1 MTKLTIHGRKGGGGS
16 AHTPVEAPDDLQSNA
31 KIKILLA
38 LSEGEIAGELDGTRI
53 LLDGTPVH
61 NPDGSENFT
70 GLKWEV
76 RNGTQTQDYI
86 QGMPDVE
93 SETPVNVKLTTTNVW
108 TKTFTRT
115 DIDALRIRMGFP
127 ALFQQEDNGDMNG
140 SLVEYLIELSTDG
153 GAYKTVVTGTLK
165 GKTTSLYE
173 RDHRINLPKATTSWT
188 LRIKRIT
195 PDSTSSKLVNTT
207 QIQTYTEIV
216 DAKFRYPNTALLFI
230 EFDAQQFSSVPK
242 ITLKPKGKIIRV
254 PTNYDPLA
262 RTYSGNW
269 DGSFKWAWSNNPA
282 WVFYDIALDKNYGLG
297 NRVTA
302 AEIDKWGLYSIAQY
316 CDELIDDGLGGG
328 GKEPRFLCDV
338 YIQSQQDAYT
348 VLRDIAAIFRGITYW
363 GNDQLF
369 AYADMPRDVDFVY
382 SRANVIGGEF
392 AYASG
397 SYKNR
402 YTSALVKWGDP
413 ANHYADAVEAA
424 YDNELVKRYGV
435 NQTEITA
442 IGCTRR
448 TEAHRRGRWAILSN
462 AKDRT
467 VSFTVGLDGNIP
479 LPARIIGIAD
489 AMLAGKTN
497 GGRIHS
503 AQDRVVVLDR
513 EVAFGKG
520 DRLIVNL
527 PDGTAQARTIA
538 SIAADKLTVTL
549 TAPFRQQPEPEAVWS
564 IDSDSLAIQQFRV
577 VSVQSNDDGT
587 FSINAVEH
595 DPDKYAFIDNGIRLD
610 APPITVTPPGAMPA
624 PANIAISRYD
634 YVSQGINVASMR
646 VQWRAV
652 AGAVTYEA
660 QWRKDNGNW
669 VNVGSTPSLGFD
681 VNGIYA
687 GNYDVRV
694 RAVNAVG
701 VSSQWGH
708 AEPSYLAGKA
718 GSPPNI
724 VSLAATKDVV
734 FGIQLSWRFGQNS
747 ADGLKT
753 TLMVASRADFADE
766 RLLADVPYPQH
777 RYDMQGL
784 RAGQVLYFR
793 AAFTDKTGNQS
804 DWSEFVRG
812 MASDSADVVLA
823 QIAQSITETELG
835 KDLLEKINSLPSDQN
850 VQDLAEK
857 IAQAQADIE
866 ANRDALQGDVDTL
879 QAALN
884 KVNAELAG
892 RNADLSN
899 AVDVLQQDLTQLGK
913 AAIENSLTIEHNR
926 QKLSQA
932 QEALNSDI
940 KDARGEIDSTR
951 ASLTRADAELQA
963 KVDALTGGTNAAMA
977 QVASQITQLQ
987 DDDQQLASKL
997 DVVIAKAEGNAAQIA
1012 QEKAARVDADG
1023 ALAKDISSVKAT
1035 ADNQQGLI
1043 IKLEQAQADADSALA
1058 KVESNVSANA
1068 KAIGSNK
1075 TEQDKVNSQITQKT
1089 EALADQQKTQGQQL
1103 SGLTSEFSENR
1114 ADVTQ
1119 QLKTLAATDSAQAQQ
1134 ISGLQASTG
1143 SNTAAIQAEAKSR
1156 ADADG
1161 ALSQRV
1167 DVIQATSQENTAA
1180 ITRLGIAQTEAE
1192 SSTASLQQALE
1203 ATAKANI
1210 EQALKQDSDVQRL
1223 DESSARLTTAQTVF
1237 ADRQQAQAQ
1246 QITQLDANF
1255 GDVSAQLQQE
1265 ITTRASETSAL
1276 SQRFDHLSA
1285 DVGSNQAEVDQ
1296 RLQALVDSDS
1306 AQASLITGLGAA
1318 SGENKAAIAAE
1329 SQARTT
1335 ADEALSRQLSSLD
1348 STVGQNTAAINDRLQ
1363 TLANQ
1368 DSAMAEQI
1376 GSLTATSGEN
1386 SAAIGELK
1394 QAQSDSAGSQASLS
1408 SSLEAIAKADI
1419 EQSLKQAEDVIS
1431 NDVVTASIKTQQ
1443 NVMADDQHAQ
1453 AQQIT
1458 ELRASFGDVD
1468 ARLMTEQTVRAEAD
1482 KALSQQVTA
1491 LAGTVGVNNAQLNQQ
1506 LQVLVDTDSAQAKLI
1521 NDLTSRTGAN
1531 EASVTA
1537 LSQTLTDSNS
1547 ATAQQIG
1554 ALQSATG
1561 DNTSAITS
1569 LSKTVT
1575 DNQSATARELGS
1587 LNSAVGS
1594 NTSAISSLS
1603 ETVTSNQLATA
1614 KQLGAL
1620 NAAVG
1625 ENKSALIAESE
1636 ARADANGSL
1645 SSRIDNVKASAD
1657 QSTAAIQQ
1665 VSQAQATLDG
1675 KVSATW
1681 SVKVETSK
1689 KGESVV
1695 AGLALGVNDKGD
1707 RQFLVRAD
1715 QFALVTK
1722 DEGNVS
1728 SPFVVQNGQTFI
1740 KSAYIA
1746 DGTITNAQIGNFIL
1760 SSNYREDGSTGWK
1773 IDKNGGAIFNN
1784 AVVRGHIEASSGTFN
1799 NVVINENCTVK
1810 GTVYAQNIVG
1820 DITKTFVV
1828 KSGGTVYIP
1837 AQPFARNIVVPV
1849 ILCAAGKS
1857 TTPTSGAPIY
1867 NYASVTSSIYI
1878 DGVLEKTVTAST
1890 GNEKD
1895 SDTGMSA
1902 FLYVLPEN
1910 KAVSFHYSTSRT
1922 GRGPASVLD
1931 IITVMVFKA

>member
-1 MTKLTIHGRKGGGGS
+1 MTKTLIHGRKGGGGS

-140 SLVEYLIELSTDG
+140 SQVEYLIELSTDG
-153 GAYKTVVTGTLK
+153 GAYQTVVTGTLK

-254 PTNYDPLA
+254 PANYDPLA

-513 EVAFGKG
+513 EVEFGKG

-527 PDGTAQARTIA
+527 PDGTAQTRTIA

-587 FSINAVEH
+587 FAINAVEH

-669 VNVGSTPSLGFD
+669 VNVGATPSLGFD

-718 GSPPNI
+718 GAPPKI
-724 VSLAATKDVV
+724 VSLTATQDVV
-734 FGIQLSWRFGQNS
+734 FGIQLAWGFGHNS

-866 ANRDALQGDVDTL
+866 ENRDALQGDVDTL

-951 ASLTRADAELQA
+951 ASLARADAELQA
-963 KVDALTGGTNAAMA
+963 KVDALTGDTNAAMA
-977 QVASQITQLQ
+977 EVASQITQLQ

-1012 QEKAARVDADG
+1012 QEQAARVDADG
-1023 ALAKDISSVKAT
+1023 ALAKDISSVKTT

-1075 TEQDKVNSQITQKT
+1075 TEQDKVNSQVTQKT

-1114 ADVTQ
+1114 AEVTQ

-1180 ITRLGIAQTEAE
+1180 ITRLGITQTEAE

-1210 EQALKQDSDVQRL
+1210 EQALKQDNDVQRL

-1265 ITTRASETSAL
+1265 ITTRASETGAL

-1296 RLQALVDSDS
+1296 RLQALVDSGS
-1306 AQASLITGLGAA
+1306 AQASLISGLGAT

-1394 QAQSDSAGSQASLS
+1394 QAQTDSAGSQASLS

-1443 NVMADDQHAQ
+1443 NVMADDQRAQ

-1491 LAGTVGVNNAQLNQQ
+1491 LEGTVGDNNAQLNQQ
-1506 LQVLVDTDSAQAKLI
+1506 LQVLVDTESAQAKLI

-1575 DNQSATARELGS
+1575 DNQSATANDIKL
-1587 LNSAVGS
+1587 LNTAVGD
-1594 NTSAISSLS
+1594 N
-1603 ETVTSNQLATA
+1603 
-1614 KQLGAL
+1614 K
-1620 NAAVG
+1620 AAV
-1625 ENKSALIAESE
+1625 
-1636 ARADANGSL
+1636 
-1645 SSRIDNVKASAD
+1645 
-1657 QSTAAIQQ
+1657 QQ
-1665 VSQAQATLDG
+1665 VSSAQATLDG

-1689 KGESVV
+1689 KGESSV
-1695 AGLALGVNDKGD
+1695 AGLALGVDDAGN

-1715 QFALVTK
+1715 RFALVTK

-1728 SPFVVQNGQTFI
+1728 VPFAVQNGQTFI
-1740 KSAYIA
+1740 NSAFIA
-1746 DGTITNAQIGNFIL
+1746 DGTITNAKITGWIGSSNFVDGKQGWAIDKETGGAQFNQVSVRGNIYADGGYFKGDITGANGTFSGTILANKIVGDLVDTNSMPDVLSVSRHIERNSYVDIPLVTITASSFEKRGVIQGLLPNGLSHYPERGVSVVPGNVASVWGFGSANGSISLLLNNKVIAKSYRDYSANTYLPEIISSIPITIGPSSGNNQLVLRLINNGNEANWVACFLQCSIIL
-1760 SSNYREDGSTGWK
+1760 SRSTQN
-1773 IDKNGGAIFNN
+1773 IIFNN
-1784 AVVRGHIEASSGTFN
+1784 
-1799 NVVINENCTVK
+1799 
-1810 GTVYAQNIVG
+1810 
-1820 DITKTFVV
+1820 
-1828 KSGGTVYIP
+1828 
-1837 AQPFARNIVVPV
+1837 
-1849 ILCAAGKS
+1849 
-1857 TTPTSGAPIY
+1857 
-1867 NYASVTSSIYI
+1867 VT
-1878 DGVLEKTVTAST
+1878 
-1890 GNEKD
+1890 N
-1895 SDTGMSA
+1895 
-1902 FLYVLPEN
+1902 
-1910 KAVSFHYSTSRT
+1910 
-1922 GRGPASVLD
+1922 
-1931 IITVMVFKA
+1931 